1 MMNKY
6 LIVLLLVLSGC
17 FSLSE
22 RVSLPVKSSDQLL
35 RISIVKDLAF
45 IIRENPEIENSE
57 LKALNIYR
65 GVYFTS
71 DDKLTLINK
80 ARRINDDWDGD

>member
-1 MMNKY
+1 MNKY

-17 FSLSE
+17 ISLSE
-22 RVSLPVKSSDQLL
+22 RVSLPVESSDQLL
-35 RISIVKDLAF
+35 RVSIVKDLAF
-45 IIRENPEIENSE
+45 VIRETPEISNTE
-57 LKALNIYR
+57 LKELDIYR

-71 DDKLTLINK
+71 EDKLVLINK

>member
-1 MMNKY
+1 MMNEY

-17 FSLSE
+17 ISLSE
-22 RVSLPVKSSDQLL
+22 RVSLPVESSDQLL

-45 IIRENPEIENSE
+45 IIRENPEIENTE
-57 LKALNIYR
+57 LKTLDIYR
-65 GVYFTS
+65 GIYFTPE
-71 DDKLTLINK
+71 DKLVFINK